1 MAKKY
6 YAVKKGRAP
15 GIYDTWDECKAQ
27 TAGFSGPVF
36 KSFKSLAEAE
46 AFMEEK
52 NEDFDGTLPDIY
64 AFVDGSFNAK
74 TGVYGY
80 GGFLSVNGVRYEII
94 GNGSNPRLASMR
106 NIAGEILGA
115 QAGIEKAAELGLN
128 EVTVIYDYM
137 GIEEWAK
144 GTWKVNLKK
153 GETEADNPVCQ
164 YRDYVQKLK
173 KEGMKIKFL
182 KVKGHT
188 GIEGNE
194 IADQLAKQAV
204 GVATTA
210 AKEAEA
216 EDFLN
221 DILDNY

>member
-6 YAVKKGRAP
+6 YAVKKGRVP

-36 KSFKSLAEAE
+36 KSFNSLTEAE
-46 AFMEEK
+46 DFMKEA

-80 GGFLSVNGVRYEII
+80 GGFLSVNGVRHEII
-94 GNGSNPRLASMR
+94 GHGSNPRLASMR

-115 QAGIEKAAELGLN
+115 QAGIEKAVELGLN

-137 GIEEWAK
+137 GIEN
-144 GTWKVNLKK
+144 G
-153 GETEADNPVCQ
+153 
-164 YRDYVQKLK
+164 QK
-173 KEGMKIKFL
+173 EPGR
-182 KVKGHT
+182 
-188 GIEGNE
+188 
-194 IADQLAKQAV
+194 
-204 GVATTA
+204 
-210 AKEAEA
+210 
-216 EDFLN
+216 
-221 DILDNY
+221 